1 MPFIYSVEDVGEA
14 AIVAWLL
21 GRGVKHADIRRAV
34 ERLRGYGPWPLSEA
48 RLGTTPEGHL
58 ILRENDDVFV
68 LGPRGWQQVAM
79 APEAEEVRLRLRHT
93 R

>member
-1 MPFIYSVEDVGEA
+1 VPYVYAVEDVGEA

-21 GRGVKHADIRRAV
+21 GRGVRHADIRRAV
-34 ERLRGYGPWPLSEA
+34 ERLEGYGPWPLSEA
-48 RLGTTPEGHL
+48 RLGATPDGRL
-58 ILRENDDVFV
+58 VLREDDDVLV

-79 APEAEEVRLRLRHT
+79 APEAEDARLRLRHS

>member
-1 MPFIYSVEDVGEA
+1 M
-14 AIVAWLL
+14 AWLL
-21 GRGVKHADIRRAV
+21 RQGVRRTDIRRAI

-48 RLGTTPEGHL
+48 RLGTTPDGRL
-58 ILRENDDVFV
+58 VLREGDDVFV

-79 APEAEEVRLRLRHT
+79 APEAEEARLRLRHG